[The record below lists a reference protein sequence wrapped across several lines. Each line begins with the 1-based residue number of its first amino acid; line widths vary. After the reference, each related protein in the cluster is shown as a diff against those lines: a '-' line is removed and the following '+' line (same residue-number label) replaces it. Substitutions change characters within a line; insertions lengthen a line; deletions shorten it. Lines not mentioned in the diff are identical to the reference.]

1 MPKLRRIVVTAFAA
15 SALTVATATSA
26 QAATIDYYT
35 NTAAGDVCGS
45 VGFSRYGD
53 VFRFLDVCTDG
64 RGVRVQ
70 ATNPTTGVPSTSDA
84 KWHHDYTGG
93 YTGYDWNNAGVY
105 NTDINEDACF
115 YFRAGLVDNGDFV
128 DDSYGSWR
136 QACASN

>member
-1 MPKLRRIVVTAFAA
+1 MPKLRRIIVTALAA

-26 QAATIDYYT
+26 QAATIDDYT
-35 NTAAGDVCGS
+35 NTADVCGS

-53 VFRFLDVCTDG
+53 VFRFLDICRDG

-93 YTGYDWNNAGVY
+93 YTGYDWDNAGVY
-105 NTDINEDACF
+105 NTDIDEDACF

-128 DDSYGSWR
+128 DNSYGIWR
-136 QACASN
+136 LACASN